1 MENIVS
7 MVTLVNWKSP
17 VISLLMK
24 IETCNLEA
32 HLRKFQFFI
41 RQKTH
46 YFSSVGS
53 SFYETS
59 KVGHFWRW
67 TERGPA
73 NLKFMTPILKPLYS
87 LSPWRERTTFS
98 RQPPLPFVSTAET
111 SLIFR
116 PPRPVSRPKLTFSFL
131 PHPEVGDIGDGKKPI
146 RHLIKTSLGIITGR
160 AVTFGFC
167 DSRKYFPI

>member
-46 YFSSVGS
+46 YFFSKGS

-87 LSPWRERTTFS
+87 LSPWWERTTFS
-98 RQPPLPFVSTAET
+98 RQPPLPSPPLRQHCWNIINLPSAPSRLSPKTYLLVFA
-111 SLIFR
+111 
-116 PPRPVSRPKLTFSFL
+116 PPRSGR
-131 PHPEVGDIGDGKKPI
+131 HWRRKKNP
-146 RHLIKTSLGIITGR
+146 LGIW
-160 AVTFGFC
+160 
-167 DSRKYFPI
+167 